1 MNIRPYKQGELDRLC
16 SLYALINA
24 VRSTG
29 FKLTRLQTQ
38 AVADDIIEN
47 LSSGDLKEL
56 MLNGAGHKEVMKL
69 ARRLNKVLHDVYD
82 KQIEVMR
89 PYRHKTPD
97 FETVLFDMEYERSC
111 NNGVI
116 VRFFSNALDH
126 YSVFDRIDAERIKL
140 IDSAHIASLPLKEV
154 SVGYRTR
161 YTLRTDGIYYLRL
174 RNLN

>member
-47 LSSGDLKEL
+47 LSSADLKDL
-56 MLNGAGHKEVMKL
+56 MLNGAEHKEVMKL

-89 PYRHKTPD
+89 PYRHTP
-97 FETVLFDMEYERSC
+97 
-111 NNGVI
+111 
-116 VRFFSNALDH
+116 
-126 YSVFDRIDAERIKL
+126 
-140 IDSAHIASLPLKEV
+140 P
-154 SVGYRTR
+154 
-161 YTLRTDGIYYLRL
+161 RL
-174 RNLN
+174 

>member
-47 LSSGDLKEL
+47 LSSGDLKDL
-56 MLNGAGHKEVMKL
+56 MLNGAEHKEVMKL

-82 KQIEVMR
+82 KQIEVMDR
-89 PYRHKTPD
+89 TDTKHPTLKPYFLIWNTNAVA
-97 FETVLFDMEYERSC
+97 TAGSLFD
-111 NNGVI
+111 
-116 VRFFSNALDH
+116 FFQMRLTIIR
-126 YSVFDRIDAERIKL
+126 YSTEL
-140 IDSAHIASLPLKEV
+140 
-154 SVGYRTR
+154 TR
-161 YTLRTDGIYYLRL
+161 
-174 RNLN
+174 NV

>member
-47 LSSGDLKEL
+47 LSSADLKDL

-97 FETVLFDMEYERSC
+97 FETVLLIWNTNAVATAGSLSD
-111 NNGVI
+111 
-116 VRFFSNALDH
+116 FFKCA
-126 YSVFDRIDAERIKL
+126 
-140 IDSAHIASLPLKEV
+140 
-154 SVGYRTR
+154 
-161 YTLRTDGIYYLRL
+161 
-174 RNLN
+174 

>member
-38 AVADDIIEN
+38 TVADDIIEN
-47 LSSGDLKEL
+47 LSSGDLKDL

>member
-56 MLNGAGHKEVMKL
+56 MLNGAEQPNLSK
-69 ARRLNKVLHDVYD
+69 
-82 KQIEVMR
+82 VMR
-89 PYRHKTPD
+89 AFIVYGFYRVQVP
-97 FETVLFDMEYERSC
+97 
-111 NNGVI
+111 
-116 VRFFSNALDH
+116 H
-126 YSVFDRIDAERIKL
+126 YNE
-140 IDSAHIASLPLKEV
+140 
-154 SVGYRTR
+154 
-161 YTLRTDGIYYLRL
+161 IYLLERL
-174 RNLN
+174 RNYFRKIAPNLNLPVYAHNSELSSGEESAIETQRKLQCATYEMHTCHVKPKSRQR